1 VYLELQE
8 EIQMKPLQSRKD
20 ILKST
25 SKIVALNR
33 FIVKLAEL
41 SLPFF
46 TVLRGFANF
55 EWGPEKQ

>member
-1 VYLELQE
+1 
-8 EIQMKPLQSRKD
+8 MKPLQSRKD

-46 TVLRGFANF
+46 IVLRGFTNF